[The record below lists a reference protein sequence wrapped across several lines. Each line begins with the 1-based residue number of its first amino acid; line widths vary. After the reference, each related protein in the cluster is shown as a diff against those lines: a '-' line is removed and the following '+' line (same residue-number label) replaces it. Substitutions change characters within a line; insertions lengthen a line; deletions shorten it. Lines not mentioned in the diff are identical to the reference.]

1 MVSWA
6 RREVRLAGLYLAMVS
21 MPVGAAELSV
31 TVLAMDG
38 KPLPD
43 AVVWVSPGAPPL
55 SPAPS
60 VMDQLDKRFKPFVL
74 PVQTGTQVDFPNSD
88 SINHHVYSFSPAKRF
103 ELKLFPGSH
112 NAHAVTFDKP
122 GVVTLG
128 CNIHDWMLA
137 YVLVLPTASFG
148 QTNAQGEVRLS
159 YPDGLGKEV
168 SLWHPRLASA
178 PEPRVQK
185 ITGTV
190 LEIRLDKPLKPDPRR
205 RPHGYD

>member
-1 MVSWA
+1 MSPCLKTDTGLLGVALW
-6 RREVRLAGLYLAMVS
+6 LAAW
-21 MPVGAAELSV
+21 PVMAAELSV
-31 TVLAMDG
+31 QVLTAEG

-55 SPAPS
+55 MPAPS

-112 NAHAVTFDKP
+112 NAHTVLFDKP
-122 GVVTLG
+122 GLVTLG

-137 YVLVLPTASFG
+137 YILVLPTSSFG
-148 QTNAQGEVRLS
+148 QTNAGGELRLS
-159 YPDGLGKEV
+159 APEGALREV
-168 SLWHPRLASA
+168 SLWHPQLATA
-178 PEPRVQK
+178 PEPLVRPV
-185 ITGTV
+185 TGTV
-190 LEIRLDKPLKPDPRR
+190 MILRLDKPLKPDPRR
-205 RPHGYD
+205 RPHGY

>member
-1 MVSWA
+1 MFPWA
-6 RREVRLAGLYLAMVS
+6 RMDGRFAGFCLAVMVL
-21 MPVGAAELSV
+21 PVMAGEFSV
-31 TVLAMDG
+31 TVTTADG

-43 AVVWVSPGAPPL
+43 AVVWVSPGAAPL

-112 NAHAVTFDKP
+112 NAHTVTFDKP
-122 GVVTLG
+122 GLVTLG

-137 YVLVLPTASFG
+137 YILVLPTSSFG
-148 QTNAQGEVRLS
+148 KTNAQGELKLPV
-159 YPDGLGKEV
+159 PDGMVKEISV
-168 SLWHPRLASA
+168 WHPQLASA
-178 PEPRVQK
+178 PEPLVQK
-185 ITGTV
+185 VSGV
-190 LEIRLDKPLKPDPRR
+190 HMQIRLDKPLKPDPRR
-205 RPHGYD
+205 RPRGYD

>member
-1 MVSWA
+1 MSPCLKTDTGLLGVALW
-6 RREVRLAGLYLAMVS
+6 LAAW
-21 MPVGAAELSV
+21 PVMAAELSV
-31 TVLAMDG
+31 QVLTAEG

-55 SPAPS
+55 MPAPS

-112 NAHAVTFDKP
+112 NAHTVLFDKP
-122 GVVTLG
+122 GLVTLG

-137 YVLVLPTASFG
+137 YILVLPTSSFG
-148 QTNAQGEVRLS
+148 QTNAGGEVRLS
-159 YPDGLGKEV
+159 APEGALREV
-168 SLWHPRLASA
+168 SLWHPQLATA
-178 PEPRVQK
+178 PEPLVRPV
-185 ITGTV
+185 TGPV
-190 LEIRLDKPLKPDPRR
+190 MILRLDKPLKPDPRR
-205 RPHGYD
+205 RPHGY

>member
-1 MVSWA
+1 MSPCLKTDTGLLRVALW
-6 RREVRLAGLYLAMVS
+6 LAAW
-21 MPVGAAELSV
+21 PVMAAELSV
-31 TVLAMDG
+31 QVLTAEG

-55 SPAPS
+55 MPAPS

-112 NAHAVTFDKP
+112 NAHTVLFDKP
-122 GVVTLG
+122 GLVTLG

-137 YVLVLPTASFG
+137 YILVLPTSSFG
-148 QTNAQGEVRLS
+148 QTNAGGEVRLS
-159 YPDGLGKEV
+159 APEGALREV
-168 SLWHPRLASA
+168 SLWHPQLATA
-178 PEPRVQK
+178 PEPLVRPV
-185 ITGTV
+185 TGPV
-190 LEIRLDKPLKPDPRR
+190 MILRLDKPLKPDPRR
-205 RPHGYD
+205 RPHGY